1 MQQNY
6 DFPLVN
12 NSLIDLGEIINIKL
26 FENSLLIVW
35 CSYFVLSTDHMSL
48 RPLAGL
54 PMSDSGL

>member
-35 CSYFVLSTDHMSL
+35 SYFVLSTDHMSL